1 MRMRRRELLF
11 AGVAALLTQRQ
22 ARAAEVSS
30 PKVGFLGP
38 ASPKPYAHILTAF
51 HEGLAAKGFA
61 EGQNVAIEYRWAH
74 DQYDQLPRL
83 AAELV
88 KEGVAVIFTAS
99 GTQTAQAAIAA
110 TSTIP
115 IVFVVGTDP
124 VKFKLVSSITHPSAN
139 ATGMSL
145 LTTAMARKRLDVL
158 RLMVPSAKTFALLLN
173 PKNPNFNYLRDD
185 VSEAAL
191 ALGVQI
197 FVLSVSKEEDFDTA
211 FEQVIERHIDG
222 LVVSDDPI
230 FVSRRD
236 KLVFLT
242 LQNKIPAIYSNRE
255 VVLAGGLI
263 GYGASYADTFRR
275 AGMYVGEILK
285 GAKPKDLPV
294 MQPEKFELTINLKTA
309 GALGLRVPPELM
321 ILADEVIE

>member
-1 MRMRRRELLF
+1 MRRREFLVT
-11 AGVAALLTQRQ
+11 GVAAVLAQRQ
-22 ARAAEVSS
+22 ARAAGVSL

-51 HEGLAAKGFA
+51 HEGLAAKGFVV
-61 EGQNVAIEYRWAH
+61 GQNVAIEYRWAH

-88 KEGVAVIFTAS
+88 EDGVAVIFTAS

-124 VKFKLVSSITHPSAN
+124 VKFKLVSSIAHPSAN
-139 ATGMSL
+139 VTGVSL
-145 LTTAMARKRLDVL
+145 LTTAMARKRLDML
-158 RLMVPSAKTFALLLN
+158 HLMVPSAKTVALLLH
-173 PKNPNFNYLRDD
+173 PKNPNFDYLRED

-191 ALGVQI
+191 ALGDQV
-197 FVLSVSKEEDFDTA
+197 FVVSVSKEEDFDTA
-211 FEQVIERHIDG
+211 FEQIVEHHIDG

-236 KLVFLT
+236 KLVSLA
-242 LQNKIPAIYSNRE
+242 LKNKIPAIYSNRE

-263 GYGASYADTFRR
+263 GYGASYAATFRR

-294 MQPEKFELTINLKTA
+294 VQPEKFQLTINLKTA
-309 GALGLRVPPELM
+309 GALGLRVPPELL